1 MVAKGL
7 AEHIDTVGIATL
19 GTDLTIRV
27 MPDEPDDMITLFD
40 EAGANVLQESHT
52 FDEDMFGMQV
62 MTRGSYDFAH
72 SKILEIHRE
81 LTNITGTFD
90 GIEIR
95 QTTIQTSPSYVDN
108 DSDGRAIYTAHYDF
122 HCKIGSNTNRK
133 A

>member
-1 MVAKGL
+1 MVANGL
-7 AEHIDTVGIATL
+7 AQHIDSVGIATL
-19 GTDLTIRV
+19 GDDLTIRV
-27 MPDEPDDMITLFD
+27 MPDNPDNVITLFD
-40 EAGANVLQESHT
+40 EAGAQVLQESHT

-95 QTTIQTSPSYVDN
+95 QTTIQTSPSYIEN

-122 HCKIGSNTNRK
+122 HCKIGANTNRK